1 MLYCVQLIV
10 GIDLSGRN
18 PLFLLHIFAL
28 LKFLWGRV
36 SLSKITEIVSSLA
49 EPVCVEN
56 GCALWDVEY
65 IREAGQWYL
74 RVYIDKDGGVAISD
88 CEAVSRALD
97 PILDEKDPIPGSYIF
112 EVSSAGA
119 ERQLKRPS
127 DFERFMCSYVEV
139 RLYRPKDGR
148 KEYTGHLTAY
158 DDGDVTIETAGG
170 KITFEKSEIAVVRL
184 RIS

>member
-97 PILDEKDPIPGSYIF
+97 PVSYTHLDVYKRQVWRGAAESCDCPC
-112 EVSSAGA
+112 AG
-119 ERQLKRPS
+119 
-127 DFERFMCSYVEV
+127 
-139 RLYRPKDGR
+139 
-148 KEYTGHLTAY
+148 
-158 DDGDVTIETAGG
+158 
-170 KITFEKSEIAVVRL
+170 
-184 RIS
+184 